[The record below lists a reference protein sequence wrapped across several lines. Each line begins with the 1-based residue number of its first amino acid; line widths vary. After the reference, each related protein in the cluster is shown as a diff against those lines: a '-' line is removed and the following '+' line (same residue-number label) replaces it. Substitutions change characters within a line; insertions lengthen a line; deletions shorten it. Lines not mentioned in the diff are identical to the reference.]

1 MNLNVSTRNGR
12 KYLYIERGYREGG
25 KVKKER
31 IKTIGYL
38 DTLEL
43 DPSISD
49 PIAHFREM
57 AKQMTERER
66 VERSV
71 TIKVNMGDEL
81 ASGSPGTR
89 NVGYALL
96 MKIYHQLEIDKFL
109 KGRAQSQP
117 FEFNTNSI
125 MIMLVISRILDPGS
139 KKRAYDNRMRYFE
152 RFDFTLDDVYRALG
166 HFNTVAAD
174 LQRHMHENVRAK
186 FGTDTSIIYYD
197 VTNYYFEIRK
207 PDDIRKYGMSKE
219 KRKRPIVQMGLAMDK
234 DGIPLHYE
242 IFPGNKLD
250 KETFRSVIGNV
261 RKTYDTGRV
270 IAVADMGIITGDNI
284 NYLVGHN
291 ADEPLNGYIFSF
303 SVRGGTKDFKDYV
316 LDESGYTDKNGKPL
330 SADFNYK
337 IKVRNTPRQIEI
349 TMQDGRKRKRT
360 VHEKQIIFWSSKHF
374 AKQRAERMEVLSK
387 AESIVKNPSKY
398 TKATSYGAA
407 AYVKNLKYDK
417 NTGEV
422 VGENIFLDLDK
433 IKEDEKYDG
442 YYSIVT
448 SELYMETNEIVS
460 TYRGLWEIEETFRIT
475 KSDLQAR
482 PVFVYDE
489 SHIKAH
495 FLSCFISLMILRI
508 IQKKISKLYSTE
520 TIIECLNKIECIL
533 EESNIY
539 LFGYRSE
546 LSDLLGKAF
555 GIDFTKKRLRLADI
569 KKLSASA
576 KSPL

>member
-1 MNLNVSTRNGR
+1 MNLNVSTRKGR
-12 KYLYIERGYREGG
+12 TYLYIERGYREGG

-38 DTLEL
+38 DTLDL

-49 PIAHFREM
+49 PIAYFREM
-57 AKQMTERER
+57 AKQMTECER
-66 VERSV
+66 VDRSV
-71 TIKVNMGDEL
+71 TLKVNMDDEL
-81 ASGSPGTR
+81 SADSPGTR
-89 NVGYALL
+89 NVGYTLL
-96 MKIYHQLEIDKFL
+96 MKVYHQLEIDKFL
-109 KGRAQSQP
+109 KGRALSRS

-125 MIMLVISRILDPGS
+125 MIMLVVSRILDPGS
-139 KKRAYDNRMRYFE
+139 KKRAFENRMRYFE
-152 RFDFTLDDVYRALG
+152 RFNFTLDDVYRALG
-166 HFNTVAAD
+166 HFSTVSAD
-174 LQRHMHENVRAK
+174 LQRHMYESVRTK

-207 PDDIRKYGMSKE
+207 PDDLRKYGVSKE

-270 IAVADMGIITGDNI
+270 VAVADMGIITGDNI

-291 ADEPLNGYIFSF
+291 ENKPLNGYIFSF
-303 SVRGGTKDFKDYV
+303 SIRGGTKEFQDYV
-316 LDESGYTDKNGKPL
+316 LEENGYTDKEGKPL
-330 SADFNYK
+330 TDDFDFK
-337 IKVRNTPRQIEI
+337 MKARKTPRTINI
-349 TMQDGRKRKRT
+349 TMQDGKIGKRT
-360 VHEKQIIFWSSKHF
+360 VHEKQIVIWSSKHF
-374 AKQRAERMEVLSK
+374 VKQRAERMEILTK
-387 AESIVKNPSKY
+387 AAAIVKDPSKY

-407 AYVKNLKYDK
+407 AYVKNIKFDK
-417 NTGEV
+417 KTGEV
-422 VGENIFLDLDK
+422 MGENIFLDLEK
-433 IKEDEKYDG
+433 IAEDEKYDG

-448 SELYMETNEIVS
+448 SEIKMKTDDIIDA
-460 TYRGLWEIEETFRIT
+460 YRGLWEIEETFRIT
-475 KSDLQAR
+475 KSDLLAR

-489 SHIKAH
+489 SHINAH
-495 FLSCFISLMILRI
+495 FLSCFISLTILRLV
-508 IQKKISKLYSTE
+508 QKRTGKLYSAE
-520 TIIECLNKIECIL
+520 TIIECLNKIECII

-546 LSDLLGKAF
+546 LSDLLGQTF

-576 KSPL
+576 KSSL